1 MHHIKSKITFM
12 GVTALV
18 LTMLMFAFSQ
28 NGWAQAEGLKPVDV
42 VASGTFTKTVD
53 NVKKLV
59 AKNGMSVMG
68 EINQGKMLSMTG
80 LKLNGTT
87 LFLGNPTVGKK
98 LLSADP
104 AVGLVIPIRLYVF
117 ENKDGKTTISYYKP
131 SELLAQYHNPEVDMV
146 GKMLDDKLEM
156 LTSMAAK

>member
-12 GVTALV
+12 GATALV

-28 NGWAQAEGLKPVDV
+28 NGLAQEGVKPVDV
-42 VASGTFTKTVD
+42 VANGTFNQTVA
-53 NVKKLV
+53 NVKKMV
-59 AKNGMSVMG
+59 AQGGMMVMG
-68 EINQGKMLSMTG
+68 EINQGKMLEMTG

-104 AVGLVIPIRLYVF
+104 AAGLAVPIRLYIF

-131 SELLAQYHNPEVDMV
+131 SELLAQYHNPDIDMV
-146 GKMLDDKLEM
+146 GKMLDEKLEN